1 MEDSEQL
8 AKVFKV
14 LMHPARLD
22 ILEILRDGE
31 QCVCHMEA
39 HLGYRQAYISQHLIV
54 LREAGLVDDR
64 RDGWNIYYRVIEP
77 AVFLLL
83 DQGRVMLGL
92 PVASGRGDVQPT
104 ACPCPKCAASG
115 KTLSVP
121 DRQLIVP
128 L

>member
-8 AKVFKV
+8 AKVFKA

-22 ILEILRDGE
+22 LLEILRDGE

-54 LREAGLVDDR
+54 LR
-64 RDGWNIYYRVIEP
+64 EP